1 MPSQAAFARHRGVSR
16 NRISVWKRRGLI
28 IYDAE
33 GGVDFEK
40 SDQAIADHG
49 GNLAGL
55 PKTGN
60 AKASVI
66 PNDACADIETL
77 EEAAARIVIDEGALW
92 SKAEAERVKENY
104 AAKLRQLEY
113 DRESGLVAEIDDVVI
128 AVATE
133 LSLVRNKLLNIGSR
147 VAPRIA
153 VMNSAE
159 AIKAMIDAE
168 VVLAL
173 QELTLDQPDVGDMAT
188 ARAAMQVRFGPAD
201 FAERAS

>member
-1 MPSQAAFARHRGVSR
+1 MSAPVEGISIREFARRAGCDEKVVRRKVVSQHLPALADGKLDPRHVDQDWRGGVSAFPDL
-16 NRISVWKRRGLI
+16 SAD
-28 IYDAE
+28 DA
-33 GGVDFEK
+33 
-40 SDQAIADHG
+40 
-49 GNLAGL
+49 
-55 PKTGN
+55 
-60 AKASVI
+60 
-66 PNDACADIETL
+66 DAETL
-77 EEAAARIVIDEGALW
+77 EEAAARIVIDEGAVW

-113 DRESGLVAEIDDVVI
+113 DRESALVAEIEDVVI

-133 LSLVRNKLLNIGSR
+133 LALVRNKLLNIGSR

-173 QELTLDQPDVGDMAT
+173 QELTLDGPTETSFDSLAESL
-188 ARAAMQVRFGPAD
+188 RRRFGEPT
-201 FAERAS
+201 